1 MEAKL
6 NMDLTS
12 VESVKLKGMGVN
24 VSSVFDFVPV
34 WLEILEVLSTEL
46 QALGKL
52 SQWSQTFHFFID
64 EVGQDVRSFL
74 SISNLR
80 ASEADD
86 FLLTDHKQVTWDLS
100 KLTVIKIEDGSIW
113 GG

>member
-52 SQWSQTFHFFID
+52 SQ
-64 EVGQDVRSFL
+64 
-74 SISNLR
+74 
-80 ASEADD
+80 
-86 FLLTDHKQVTWDLS
+86 
-100 KLTVIKIEDGSIW
+100 
-113 GG
+113 